1 MDMDYCSRYNCNYYT
16 AAEAGRRSDRDIGTA
31 GGSRGSSDSDMPA
44 GSIGSEWCSHLSGYS
59 RLVYS
64 SSSAAGTAVCTAS
77 GIAAPDIAAPDT
89 AEPDTAAGGTWSAV
103 DNIRRIRNLAQVLC
117 PQR

>member
-31 GGSRGSSDSDMPA
+31 CGSRGSSDSDMPA
-44 GSIGSEWCSHLSGYS
+44 GSIGSERCSHLSGYS

-77 GIAAPDIAAPDT
+77 GIAAPDTAELDT
-89 AEPDTAAGGTWSAV
+89 AVGGTWSAV

-117 PQR
+117 LQR